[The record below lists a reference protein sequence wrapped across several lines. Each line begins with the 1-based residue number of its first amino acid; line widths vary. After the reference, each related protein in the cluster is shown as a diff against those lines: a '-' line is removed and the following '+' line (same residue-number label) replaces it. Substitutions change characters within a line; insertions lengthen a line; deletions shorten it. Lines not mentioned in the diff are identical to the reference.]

1 MFRYNDNRASSEDS
15 SVRFRGAREAT
26 FTEVMNKF
34 GRGLSVI
41 DGRFR
46 RGAEVMERVVGRRHM
61 KWRRKGGRLLEST
74 YPPVVVGVNALAR

>member
-1 MFRYNDNRASSEDS
+1 MGALCHRHRNPNSKSRVKQAPAHGSLMFRYNDNRASSEDS

-46 RGAEVMERVVGRRHM
+46 RGAEVV
-61 KWRRKGGRLLEST
+61 
-74 YPPVVVGVNALAR
+74 